1 VSNPAFSLIP
11 ENYDQFLRNLKEQIR
26 VAQIRAS
33 LAVNSELI
41 LLYWQIGQAILER
54 QRNEGW
60 GAKIIGK
67 IARDLKQEFPNL
79 QGLSARN
86 LTYMRAFADAYPDL
100 EIVQRSVALL
110 PWRHNIALIEKL
122 DSPDDRI
129 WYAQQATENG
139 WSRDVLVLQIESKLR
154 NRLGGA
160 ITNFSQVLPH
170 PQSDLAQ
177 SLLKDPYHLEVRHG
191 TWTTF
196 LTQSGGYVEGGT

>member
-1 VSNPAFSLIP
+1 MSNPAFSLIP
-11 ENYDQFLRNLKEQIR
+11 ENYDQFLRNLKEQIQ

-100 EIVQRSVALL
+100 EIVQRCVALF

-122 DSPDDRI
+122 SCPTFSLHKSVS
-129 WYAQQATENG
+129 ATPSHQG
-139 WSRDVLVLQIESKLR
+139 KGYKSR
-154 NRLGGA
+154 
-160 ITNFSQVLPH
+160 
-170 PQSDLAQ
+170 
-177 SLLKDPYHLEVRHG
+177 
-191 TWTTF
+191 
-196 LTQSGGYVEGGT
+196 